1 MQDFEGKTAVITGG
15 ASGIGLAMAELF
27 AEQGMQIVLADIEE
41 ARLTAAVA
49 SLTARGAA
57 CIGQVTD
64 VADPAQVNT
73 LAAAAQS
80 AFGGVHIACN
90 NAGVFTGG
98 LLWEESPADYQWLVD
113 VNVTGVMNGIRTFV
127 PMMIEQD
134 CPCHIVNT
142 ASMAAL
148 TAMPYSGIYH
158 LTKHAVLA
166 VSESLFHELSFHAP
180 QVGVSVL
187 CPEAINTGI
196 AQAERNR
203 PAQYNG
209 KEQVVEHDARTLVM
223 DALADTTAKGIG
235 PEVMARRVLEGIK
248 TGRFYLLSNEEW
260 WQSACVRLED
270 IREGRNPTFSPP
282 ISPSISQ

>member
-15 ASGIGLAMAELF
+15 ASGIGLAMGECF
-27 AEQGMQIVLADIEE
+27 AAQGMNIVLADIEE
-41 ARLTAAVA
+41 DKLKAATAGLEAK
-49 SLTARGAA
+49 GAK
-57 CIGQVTD
+57 CIGQLTD
-64 VADPAQVNT
+64 VADPGQVQA
-73 LAAAAQS
+73 LAETARS
-80 AFGGVHIACN
+80 TYGGVHIACN

-98 LLWEESPADYQWLVD
+98 LLWEESLADYQWLVD

-148 TAMPYSGIYH
+148 TAMPYSCIYH

-166 VSESLFHELSFHAP
+166 VSESLYHELSFHAP
-180 QVGVSVL
+180 NIGLSVL

-203 PAQYNG
+203 PAQYSG
-209 KEQVVEHDARTLVM
+209 EADVVEHDARALVM
-223 DALADTTAKGIG
+223 GALAESTAGGIS
-235 PEVMARRVLEGIK
+235 PMVMAERVLEGIK
-248 TGRFYLLSNEEW
+248 SGTFYLLSNEEW
-260 WQSACVRLED
+260 RNAANVRLED
-270 IREGRNPTFSPP
+270 IREGRNPTFAPP
-282 ISPSISQ
+282 LSQ